1 MVWWIITRLGLLS
14 GERVAFHGLGKNRS
28 ALATMVVAYGG
39 ASIVLWLAAV
49 VMGTARFVPATFW
62 SGGVYALSFGLY
74 TTALSKGEVG
84 QVSAWANAT
93 PVLLFLWHP
102 TGTIW
107 AWLSVMGF
115 LGGALWLGGIGKR
128 INRGVVLMLLS
139 DLILVLGR
147 LLDVG
152 HVGIEPLAYAAS
164 LYLVVTLW
172 MVLASILFGKM
183 TSVWQLL
190 RERPIWALASAVSN
204 GGSYLTLFMLLG
216 MMPVTLIEAVSA
228 LAGIGATVVGVFGF
242 HERGRRR
249 KIVAATVMTLATILL
264 LYDHRGIL
272 RVQ

>member
-39 ASIVLWLAAV
+39 ASAVLWLVAAM
-49 VMGTARFVPATFW
+49 MGSAKFVPATFW
-62 SGGVYALSFGLY
+62 SGGIYALSFGLY
-74 TTALSKGEVG
+74 TTALSRGEVG

-107 AWLSVMGF
+107 AWVSVMGF

-128 INRGVVLMLLS
+128 FNRGVVLMLFS
-139 DLILVLGR
+139 DVILVLGR
-147 LLDVG
+147 LLDIG
-152 HVGIEPLAYAAS
+152 HVGLEPLAYAAS
-164 LYLVVTLW
+164 LYLVVTGW
-172 MVLASILFGKM
+172 MMLASIMFGNM
-183 TSVWQLL
+183 PSVWKML
-190 RERPIWALASAVSN
+190 RERPIWAFAAAVSN

-242 HERGRRR
+242 HEHDRRR
-249 KIVAATVMTLATILL
+249 KIIATMVMTLATILL